1 MATTS
6 IVVGIDGSDASGRA
20 LALAV
25 KLAARHRGYIH
36 ACYIA
41 HLPTAVMIGSFL
53 GPAIPVADDL
63 DETVEHLSRLVM
75 EELGNAE
82 VGGDFAWTQGDVATE
97 LQHLAATHNAD
108 LMVVG
113 RSAHP
118 HLHVGN
124 VPSRLITTGW
134 RPVLV
139 VP

>member
-1 MATTS
+1 MVTTS
-6 IVVGIDGSDASGRA
+6 IVVGIDGSDESGRA

-25 KLAARHRGYIH
+25 ELAARHRGRVH
-36 ACYIA
+36 ACFIA
-41 HLPTAVMIGSFL
+41 HLPTAVMLGSFL
-53 GPAIPVADDL
+53 GPSVSVADAL
-63 DETVEHLSRLVM
+63 DETVERLSRLVR
-75 EELGNAE
+75 EELGTAE

-97 LQHLAATHNAD
+97 LQRLAATHDAD
-108 LMVVG
+108 LIVVG

-124 VPSRLITTGW
+124 VPNRLITMGL